1 MIKKISTI
9 ILISLILFLNNCK
22 APTTVVFDEGK
33 LHKGMSRKDMAK
45 VLRFSVLTAHN
56 PFRSKCFH
64 EYYPLKKRVNYKDVI
79 EYANNNLENKICVY
93 LHADMC
99 VTDDFGKLKIFDKKD
114 NNLAPPE
121 KSLSNFIY
129 SGRCTINEIV
139 LIPNSL

>member
-33 LHKGMSRKDMAK
+33 LRKGMNRKDMAG

-64 EYYPLKKRVNYKDVI
+64 EYYPLKKKEI
-79 EYANNNLENKICVY
+79 ISGKHLLTEIKSNLEPVY
-93 LHADMC
+93 YILEN
-99 VTDDFGKLKIFDKKD
+99 VTIPSHKV
-114 NNLAPPE
+114 
-121 KSLSNFIY
+121 KSLFGSD
-129 SGRCTINEIV
+129 NECLHGNGTLETWV
-139 LIPNSL
+139 KGHYEALDYVSKN